1 VPDPAVELEEK
12 EPAPIAAI
20 QLPRRPTPPSST
32 PPRP

>member
-1 VPDPAVELEEK
+1 VPNPAVELEEK

-20 QLPRRPTPPSST
+20 QLPRRPTPPSSA